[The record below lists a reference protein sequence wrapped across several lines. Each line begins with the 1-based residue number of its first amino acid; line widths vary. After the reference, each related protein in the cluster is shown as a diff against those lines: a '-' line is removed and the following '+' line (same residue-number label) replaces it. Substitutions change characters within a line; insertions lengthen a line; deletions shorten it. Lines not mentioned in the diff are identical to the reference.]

1 MSAQKTRK
9 DSVLR
14 AGLCF
19 VSGEG
24 EIVNRW
30 SEVLLVDDNPLQLK
44 VREAVLRNAGFRVA
58 IATTAES
65 ALALLRTFS
74 DRIGVMVTDHV
85 MPEHSGS
92 DLVRAVRTKNDWL
105 PIIVLSGLPEAEVE
119 YRGLDV
125 VFRAKPFPP
134 AELIELVRA
143 SLEEATRHR
152 GAA

>member
-1 MSAQKTRK
+1 M
-9 DSVLR
+9 
-14 AGLCF
+14 LCF
-19 VSGEG
+19 VAGEG

-58 IATTAES
+58 IATTADS
-65 ALALLRTFS
+65 ALAILRTFA

-92 DLVRAVRTKNDWL
+92 DLVRAVRAKNDWL

-119 YRGLDV
+119 YRDLDV
-125 VFRAKPFPP
+125 TFRAKPFPP
-134 AELIELVRA
+134 AELIELVRS
-143 SLEEATRHR
+143 SLEDATRHR

>member
-1 MSAQKTRK
+1 MSAQKTPK
-9 DSVLR
+9 DSAPR
-14 AGLCF
+14 ARLGF
-19 VSGEG
+19 VADEG
-24 EIVNRW
+24 ESVNRL

-44 VREAVLRNAGFRVA
+44 VREAVLRNAGFRVVV
-58 IATTAES
+58 ATTADS
-65 ALALLRTFS
+65 ALAILRTFA

-92 DLVRAVRTKNDWL
+92 DLVRAVRGKNDWL

-119 YRGLDV
+119 YRDLDV

-134 AELIELVRA
+134 AELIELVRS
-143 SLEEATRHR
+143 SLEDATRHR